1 MEHFFIKNFIN
12 TSLYLKCPSL
22 DLKGIFNYYPDK
34 QSIISF
40 ISQETEEF
48 EIINKEEDNDLNEMI
63 SKLKDE
69 KARIIKLLEFLIVN
83 MDIHKIQLPHYKIYD
98 YENVANHMKNKI
110 KKHSNNNFF
119 DIVKFNLKN
128 GINKDKEKIIETIR
142 LMTNDD
148 VILIKDDFKMAIYF
162 ILIKIINL
170 FDIYLKCIHYSIE
183 LLNDNPQIIKDDNI
197 KDLIV
202 NIDDKLFDLIDDEIN
217 INHHNLIKN
226 SYNKNVDKNKSSIS
240 ITSSTIIKLKKN
252 SNKNYEIY
260 FK

>member
-1 MEHFFIKNFIN
+1 MEHLFIKNFKN
-12 TSLYLKCPSL
+12 PSLFLKCPSI
-22 DLKGIFNYYPDK
+22 DIQGIFDYNPEK
-34 QSIISF
+34 ETIISF
-40 ISQETEEF
+40 TSQETEEF
-48 EIINKEEDNDLNEMI
+48 EIINKDDDKDFNELI

-69 KARIIKLLEFLIVN
+69 KSRIIKLLELLIVN
-83 MDIHKIQLPHYKIYD
+83 ADIQKIQLPHFKIYN
-98 YENVANHMKNKI
+98 YENVANHMKTKI
-110 KKHSNNNFF
+110 KKHSNNNYF

-128 GINKDKEKIIETIR
+128 GINKDKELILETIKQ
-142 LMTNDD
+142 MSNTDIN
-148 VILIKDDFKMAIYF
+148 KDDIKLAIYF

-183 LLNDNPQIIKDDNI
+183 LLNDEPSIIKNENFKDFIINLDNTYFNF
-197 KDLIV
+197 V
-202 NIDDKLFDLIDDEIN
+202 DDEIN

-226 SYNKNVDKNKSSIS
+226 SYAKNVDKNKSSMS